1 MDKRGPNRLKSM
13 LPSTRFKTALEQL
26 PTRELPYEQSDAS
39 WISDNLRGVGGP
51 YTPLTTCDEPTGR
64 GQRLCRTRGWKHKG
78 QRTVQA
84 ILGGNM
90 VQVGQVPSKAIWTK
104 AHLAEDGNLQ
114 PKHP

>member
-26 PTRELPYEQSDAS
+26 SIPELPDKQANTSG
-39 WISDNLRGVGGP
+39 ISDNLRGMGGP

-64 GQRLCRTRGWKHKG
+64 GQGLCRTKGWRNKG

-84 ILGGNM
+84 IRGGSI
-90 VQVGQVPSKAIWTK
+90 VQVGRVPSKAI
-104 AHLAEDGNLQ
+104 
-114 PKHP
+114 